1 MIYFGID
8 VTKYKHRLVAID
20 TEGTIFIRHLQI
32 KNNCDVFTKHQMTLA
47 NLQKTIGKFVSS
59 SWCYRNFHSIFFREY
74 HILIEFSAVS

>member
-1 MIYFGID
+1 GKEECRSMIYFGID

-47 NLQKTIGKFVSS
+47 NLQKTIGKS
-59 SWCYRNFHSIFFREY
+59 YRLH
-74 HILIEFSAVS
+74 

>member
-47 NLQKTIGKFVSS
+47 NLQKTIGKS
-59 SWCYRNFHSIFFREY
+59 Y
-74 HILIEFSAVS
+74 

>member
-1 MIYFGID
+1 MIYVGID

-47 NLQKTIGKFVSS
+47 NLQKTIGKS
-59 SWCYRNFHSIFFREY
+59 YRLHQEVTLFGSLERARASGPIIHR
-74 HILIEFSAVS
+74 

>member
-8 VTKYKHRLVAID
+8 VTKYTHRLVAID

-47 NLQKTIGKFVSS
+47 NLQKTIGKS
-59 SWCYRNFHSIFFREY
+59 YRLHQEVTLFGSLERARASGPIVHR
-74 HILIEFSAVS
+74 